1 MAAPMMAM
9 VMSTARDVW
18 RDEGGAVELE
28 MSVELRPGNVRFW
41 SVVAMF
47 EEVVDAFLEL
57 VNLVWR
63 E

>member
-18 RDEGGAVELE
+18 RDEGVAVELE
-28 MSVELRPGNVRFW
+28 MSVELRTGNVRFW